1 MDIFS
6 KNVNVMNMLPG
17 PMQSRCLEGLKR
29 EDFSKQT
36 IKNRFQKRKAFG
48 DGFWMVLGSVLGG
61 FWEPNSNKKGC
72 GKWMKNWMRFWRL
85 LGGFLAESGGGW
97 RQGGGPWDLQEL
109 GQELGPRKFRAR
121 RAPCPWQGAADP

>member
-6 KNVNVMNMLPG
+6 KTVNVMIMLAG
-17 PMQSRCLEGLKR
+17 PIQSRCLEGRKR
-29 EDFSKQT
+29 DDFSKKT

-48 DGFWMVLGSVLGG
+48 DGFLMVLGSEKGG

-72 GKWMKNWMRFWRL
+72 GKWMKNWMRFWRN
-85 LGGFLAESGGGW
+85 LALRRRVLAAGRGAVG
-97 RQGGGPWDLQEL
+97 RQEL

-121 RAPCPWQGAADP
+121 RAPCPGQGAADP